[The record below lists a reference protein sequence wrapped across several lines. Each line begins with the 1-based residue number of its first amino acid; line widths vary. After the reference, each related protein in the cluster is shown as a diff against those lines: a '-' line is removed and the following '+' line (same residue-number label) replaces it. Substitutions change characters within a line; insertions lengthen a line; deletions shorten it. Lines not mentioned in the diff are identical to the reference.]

1 MLTGPSGTPSAPVRA
16 VASVAVPLVLLL
28 SAGCGGSGDSGSS
41 DTSSARPTATK
52 APDAAT
58 SACRSQWKQ
67 LRGAVAAQDGA
78 TNPSALPGRWDSVVA
93 TLDHYVS
100 AATDQDCGSTLAG
113 QKKSISQLQAFN
125 RRLVAYDLP
134 ARLTRLEDPA
144 STYAARAKPAT
155 RKTGTGKK
163 AKVRTGP
170 APKQVKAALAT
181 LTKQAPLA
189 TRQQGPAWQQAT
201 ATDPADR
208 AAVAKAVKDLKFLS
222 GRSRAY
228 RAGKAAADTLQRAA
242 SFLG

>member
-1 MLTGPSGTPSAPVRA
+1 MLTGPPGTPSAPVRA
-16 VASVAVPLVLLL
+16 AASVAVPMILLL
-28 SAGCGGSGDSGSS
+28 GAGCGGSAGTGDSPA
-41 DTSSARPTATK
+41 ARSTPSK

-58 SACRSQWKQ
+58 TACRTQWKQ

-78 TNPSALPGRWDSVVA
+78 TTPSALPGRWDNVVA
-93 TLDHYVS
+93 TLDHYVA
-100 AATDQDCGSTLAG
+100 AATARDCGSTLAG
-113 QKKSISQLQAFN
+113 QKKSIAQLQAFN

-134 ARLTRLEDPA
+134 RRLTSLEDPGA
-144 STYAARAKPAT
+144 TYAARAKAAT
-155 RKTGTGKK
+155 RRTGTGKK

-181 LTKQAPLA
+181 LTRQAPLA

-201 ATDPADR
+201 ATDPGDR

-222 GRSRAY
+222 GRSGAY
-228 RAGKAAADTLQRAA
+228 RAGKAAADTVQRAA